1 MLTCD
6 AISPA
11 IAAIGFPV
19 LICALIPLRWL
30 ILPRLFSR
38 GDLEIMDDLTA
49 DNELVLASLGGK
61 PEIPS
66 METREEGPQ
75 HC

>member
-1 MLTCD
+1 VLTCV
-6 AISPA
+6 AISPT

-19 LICALIPLRWL
+19 LICALILLRWL

-38 GDLEIMDDLTA
+38 ADLEIMDDLTA

-75 HC
+75 QC